1 MFERGRVD
9 TSEHCAVPV
18 EITTDSGDALTGRLL
33 IAGGRSLVELLNS
46 NVSFL
51 EFEPYGGDRIFFAK
65 SALRNVKLI
74 NAGRAPDLGPRARD
88 LDGFDPFTILGITR
102 TASFAEART
111 AFHALSRLYHPDRYA
126 QADLPNE
133 VREYLAAMARK
144 INAAFA
150 ALETADKARNK
161 RAPSDRV
168 VAVHTSGTRF

>member
-1 MFERGRVD
+1 MGVR
-9 TSEHCAVPV
+9 P
-18 EITTDSGDALTGRLL
+18 I
-33 IAGGRSLVELLNS
+33 
-46 NVSFL
+46 
-51 EFEPYGGDRIFFAK
+51 
-65 SALRNVKLI
+65 
-74 NAGRAPDLGPRARD
+74 DLG
-88 LDGFDPFTILGITR
+88 GGLGIPYNETENPE
-102 TASFAEART
+102 S
-111 AFHALSRLYHPDRYA
+111 YHPDRYA